1 MRAATSSAQEGT
13 ARLSWRQSPDLL
25 INDESLVEVI
35 TKLRVQVQAI
45 EKNELLSGN
54 ALPSWLLKAFT
65 EVANN
70 ADTAVEC
77 HALQDQVAF
86 LQKEVLDMQH
96 ELLLQQSANNSMQ
109 SFNPTP
115 THRSSMKSIRKKTIS
130 AANEN
135 VVASA
140 KAVAA
145 EIMAQQVSG
154 ASPTVTDGV
163 SMDMVETM
171 LKPIWEFIHKQT
183 NDAKTL
189 RASFQ
194 EAKDTV
200 NRLQS
205 EIKRRDALVQA
216 RNEKHENDVQNQVD
230 KLNESLRA
238 CVARNDL
245 ISAEQRIAQQM
256 KNDRARMLE
265 DVESRTNKLLEDLLA
280 SRADQE
286 DINSMNAETI
296 QVMIRK
302 QGRLEEIV
310 VDLTKDQQ
318 EAKERETEMTLMLK
332 GTMTKLDQTEL
343 STATLQEKAKSFEE
357 TQAAVQ
363 TLSKTVQE
371 AADNTGV
378 MKGELQVHMAEK
390 IAESVAI
397 VRGELEQVNSTVM
410 EIVNQNLD
418 SELKAL
424 AGKMDIM
431 GLSVTDCV
439 RKIALILKQSASTE
453 DQNRSQFTQ
462 LFDSLDRMLHSIS
475 NLSEESMRLSYNLQH
490 VMEAGDK
497 LSQEV
502 HDYRELTDQS
512 IVGLRTTA
520 QDMQAETDKTN
531 KIVSNEL
538 SLVKNQ
544 LFHIEDVNSTMRRD
558 IEATQREVDRNFR
571 DQHEENARTHGA
583 LNELNIAREEIMS
596 RQDSA
601 ESQMMALQAENRAD
615 IQASTN
621 KLVAI
626 VDKESDRVEALYR
639 SFQQKQEQFAEVVA
653 RSSIRNM
660 DLTDMNREMDRICE
674 VIISECWK
682 FEISARSSNKTS
694 ARLADSSNNNAVNG
708 GAARKLFNERQQ
720 QLLVR
725 NCQFFAD
732 LIVGRAEHEVLL
744 AGSNKDVKNQHN
756 LEELMIDAQ
765 AVIVDKMKTK
775 INTKIM
781 NNKNIGEQ
789 FDKSTL
795 DRRELYIETISNML
809 DASMKRRTMGDFDR
823 PARDSFGGDTGS
835 SRTSFLETQRL
846 MTANG
851 NGGTS
856 RRIST
861 RGGSGDNRHPSIA
874 LMASGLGGDME
885 RTAFSPGSSYVFRAG
900 FRLPKTS
907 PPNSPGMTMRK
918 GLTSGGMTGSTLDLV
933 SEVESPVFLT
943 APPPEASELS
953 KDNASSSSTLRGW
966 STEDSIELD
975 NGMTKSYSLPV
986 LKQQQ

>member
-1 MRAATSSAQEGT
+1 M
-13 ARLSWRQSPDLL
+13 D
-25 INDESLVEVI
+25 VI

-45 EKNELLSGN
+45 EKNELLSGTT
-54 ALPSWLLKAFT
+54 LPSWLLRAFT

-96 ELLLQQSANNSMQ
+96 ELLLQQSANNMGASMQ

-115 THRSSMKSIRKKTIS
+115 AHRASMKGIRKKTTA

-135 VVASA
+135 ALASA
-140 KAVAA
+140 TAVAA
-145 EIMAQQVSG
+145 EIMAQQTPG
-154 ASPTVTDGV
+154 AAHAMSDGV
-163 SMDMVETM
+163 SMDMVDAM

-183 NDAKTL
+183 NDAKSL

-200 NRLQS
+200 NRLQN

-286 DINSMNAETI
+286 DINSMNAETV

-310 VDLTKDQQ
+310 VDLTKDQHA
-318 EAKERETEMTLMLK
+318 AKERETEMNLMLK
-332 GTMTKLDQTEL
+332 DTMTKLDQTE
-343 STATLQEKAKSFEE
+343 SVTNTLQEKAKSFEE

-363 TLSKTVQE
+363 VLTTTVQE
-371 AADNTGV
+371 AADNTDV
-378 MKGELQVHMAEK
+378 MRAELQVHMAEK
-390 IAESVAI
+390 IAESVAV
-397 VRGELEQVNSTVM
+397 VRGELEQVNNTVM

-418 SELKAL
+418 SELKGL
-424 AGKMDIM
+424 GGKMDIM

-439 RKIALILKQSASTE
+439 RKIALILKQSAATE

-502 HDYRELTDQS
+502 NAYREVTDQS
-512 IVGLRTTA
+512 IVGLRTTT
-520 QDMQAETDKTN
+520 QDMQADTDKTN

-571 DQHEENARTHGA
+571 DQHEENTRTHGA
-583 LNELNIAREEIMS
+583 LSELNIAREEIIS

-615 IQASTN
+615 IQASTT

-660 DLTDMNREMDRICE
+660 DLSDMNREMDRICE
-674 VIISECWK
+674 IIISECWK

-694 ARLADSSNNNAVNG
+694 ARLVDSNNNAAN
-708 GAARKLFNERQQ
+708 ARKLFNERQQ

-744 AGSNKDVKNQHN
+744 AGSNKDVKSQHN

-775 INTKIM
+775 IHTKIM

-795 DRRELYIETISNML
+795 DRRELYIETIGNML
-809 DASMKRRTMGDFDR
+809 DASMKRRTMGGFDR
-823 PARDSFGGDTGS
+823 PARDPFGGDTGS
-835 SRTSFLETQRL
+835 SRTGFLETQRL
-846 MTANG
+846 STAGG
-851 NGGTS
+851 NGGVS

-861 RGGSGDNRHPSIA
+861 RGGGGENRHPSIA

-907 PPNSPGMTMRK
+907 PPNSPGTAMRK
-918 GLTSGGMTGSTLDLV
+918 GLASGGMGGASTLDLV

-943 APPPEASELS
+943 APPPETSELS
-953 KDNASSSSTLRGW
+953 KDNSSSSTLRGW
-966 STEDSIELD
+966 STDDKQEMDA
-975 NGMTKSYSLPV
+975 GMAKSYSLPV